1 MARPKNLDF
10 ESEWGKAAQ
19 REGSGRWGG
28 EAEQPRLRLS
38 LCARLCNLLS
48 THTHTQRRKLL
59 LAAPGISPRDFPA
72 PVPALRQLPRRAS
85 PARRESCAPLAR
97 LLRSGA
103 AARRAAE
110 RLQSLPTNGA
120 PAVPPP
126 GPRRA
131 AAAAA
136 GRRRVP
142 RVPRAPAEF
151 CGAAN
156 FLPSNE

>member
-59 LAAPGISPRDFPA
+59 LTAPGISPRDFPA
-72 PVPALRQLPRRAS
+72 PVPALRQPPRRAA
-85 PARRESCAPLAR
+85 PAQRASCAAPAR

-103 AARRAAE
+103 AARRVAE
-110 RLQSLPTNGA
+110 RLQSLPTSGA

-126 GPRRA
+126 GPRSSP
-131 AAAAA
+131 A

-151 CGAAN
+151 CCAAN